1 MNSQFLPKS
10 QPYFLKPNFEKIASG
25 LQPGQAIFSKFGLV
39 FVASDKI
46 WWLEFI
52 GSVTGSGNAPQ
63 EADIGL

>member
-1 MNSQFLPKS
+1 MRATCTQNIGRFGA
-10 QPYFLKPNFEKIASG
+10 FLKKLVPE
-25 LQPGQAIFSKFGLV
+25 PGPGSIFSKFGLV

-63 EADIGL
+63 EGDIGL

>member
-1 MNSQFLPKS
+1 MADQKFPKGDRHFLR
-10 QPYFLKPNFEKIASG
+10 PNFEKIDSG
-25 LQPGQAIFSKFGLV
+25 LRPESIFSKFGLV

-52 GSVTGSGNAPQ
+52 GRFTGSGTAPQ

>member
-1 MNSQFLPKS
+1 MADQKFAKVVRHFLR
-10 QPYFLKPNFEKIASG
+10 PNFEKIDSG
-25 LQPGQAIFSKFGLV
+25 LRPESIFSKFGLV

>member
-1 MNSQFLPKS
+1 MWIKCSKKLLS
-10 QPYFLKPNFEKIASG
+10 YFLKLNFEKIASG
-25 LQPGQAIFSKFGLV
+25 LRPDAIFSKFGLV

-52 GSVTGSGNAPQ
+52 GRFTGSGTAPQ

>member
-1 MNSQFLPKS
+1 MHFSNE
-10 QPYFLKPNFEKIASG
+10 QPVSTKITAILIKMRPES
-25 LQPGQAIFSKFGLV
+25 IFSKFGLV

-63 EADIGL
+63 EADMWL